1 MTLPRKDFENL
12 VSTAIESLPDHF
24 LEKLENV
31 LIAVEPEPRPEDW
44 AGRKLPPGTKLLGIY
59 RGIPLTK
66 RSPFAPYALPDSI
79 IIFQHPIE
87 SICRTKAEIVEQ
99 VRRTVLHE
107 IGHHFGIS
115 DPRLR
120 ELGY

>member
-1 MTLPRKDFENL
+1 MQLPQGEFENL
-12 VSTAIESLPDHF
+12 VSAAIESLPDHF

-31 LIAVEPEPRPEDW
+31 LIAVEPDPRPEDL
-44 AGRKLPPGTKLLGIY
+44 AGRKLPPGIKLLGIY

-66 RSPFAPYALPDSI
+66 RSPFSPVELPDSI
-79 IIFQHPIE
+79 IIFQRSIE
-87 SICRTKAEIVEQ
+87 SICRTKQEIVEQ